1 MRKRFLA
8 VMMAA
13 AMAVTMVG
21 CGKADNSS
29 AAGTSKN
36 NTASTSKD
44 NKKDSKAENL
54 NATVSS
60 IINNGEYSIWY
71 ESKDIDKDYEAAVYV
86 LYNDGSYIATN
97 SYEGSTYYTFK
108 ELAGMT
114 DDEILSYVEDSWKA
128 YNESKDE
135 VDLEEEMSKT
145 ASKLGF
151 GGYGDYYITGDSEK
165 LNSYVEDVYRMLLE
179 FAVDYV
185 YDMDDDA
192 RTADIDYESMMH
204 QYGFGDFW
212 IDWIQEHYDSYVAD
226 FYGMMIDEEE
236 PDCSELEAS
245 YLAAAS
251 AACDDALAEV
261 KAGFTGSYDKG
272 SYTITV
278 WTDSTGNNVKQE
290 DIVFS
295 DGSSWVF
302 KSYAYPRAILDVY
315 YGGYNNGSRV
325 CVIRTSAETSFAFD
339 ALGTEGVNVDEHVEP
354 WKDAN

>member
-13 AMAVTMVG
+13 AMAVAMVG

-44 NKKDSKAENL
+44 NKKDSKTENL

-114 DDEILSYVEDSWKA
+114 DDEILSYVEDSWKE
-128 YNESKDE
+128 YNESKAE
-135 VDLEEEMSKT
+135 VEMSNT

-151 GGYGDYYITGDSEK
+151 NGYGDYYITGDAEE
-165 LNSYVEDVYRMLLE
+165 LNSYVEDIYRDLLN
-179 FAVDYV
+179 FALDYV
-185 YDMDDDA
+185 NDMDDDA

-204 QYGFGDFW
+204 EFGFGDFW

-261 KAGFTGSYDKG
+261 KAGFTVSYDKG

>member
-21 CGKADNSS
+21 CGKADNSG

-44 NKKDSKAENL
+44 NKKDSKTENL

-71 ESKDIDKDYEAAVYV
+71 KSSDIDKDNKPAVYV
-86 LYNDGSYIATN
+86 LYNDGSYIVTK
-97 SYEGSTYYTFK
+97 SYEGSTDYTFK

-114 DDEILSYVEDSWKA
+114 DDEILSYVEDSWKE
-128 YNESKDE
+128 YNESKAE
-135 VDLEEEMSKT
+135 VDFKNEMSNT

-151 GGYGDYYITGDSEK
+151 NGYGDYYITGDAEE
-165 LNSYVEDVYRMLLE
+165 LNSYVEDIYRDLLN
-179 FAVDYV
+179 FALDYV
-185 YDMDDDA
+185 NDMDDDA

-204 QYGFGDFW
+204 ECGFGDFW
-212 IDWIQEHYDSYVAD
+212 IDWIHEHYDSYVAD
-226 FYGMMIDEEE
+226 FYGMMIDGEE

-251 AACDDALAEV
+251 AACDAALAEV
-261 KAGFTGSYDKG
+261 KAGFTGAYDKG
-272 SYTITV
+272 SYTITI

-295 DGSSWVF
+295 DDFIWEF

-315 YGGYNNGSRV
+315 YGGYNNGSHV

>member
-71 ESKDIDKDYEAAVYV
+71 DSSDIDKDNKPAVYV
-86 LYNDGSYIATN
+86 LYNDGSYIVTKSTN
-97 SYEGSTYYTFK
+97 YTFK

-128 YNESKDE
+128 YNESKAE
-135 VDLEEEMSKT
+135 VDLKKEIYKT
-145 ASKLGF
+145 VSKLGF
-151 GGYGDYYITGDSEK
+151 NVYGDYYITGDSEE
-165 LNSYVEDVYRMLLE
+165 LNSYVEDTYHVLLDLSL
-179 FAVDYV
+179 DYAND
-185 YDMDDDA
+185 YDDNA
-192 RTADIDYESMMH
+192 RTADINYESLIY
-204 QYGFGDFW
+204 QLGIGDFW

-226 FYGMMIDEEE
+226 FYGMMIDGKE
-236 PDCSELEAS
+236 PDYSELEAS

-261 KAGFTGSYDKG
+261 KAGFTVSYDKG

-295 DGSSWVF
+295 DDSSWVF

>member
-71 ESKDIDKDYEAAVYV
+71 DSSDIDKDNKPAVYV
-86 LYNDGSYIATN
+86 LYNDGSYIVTKSTN
-97 SYEGSTYYTFK
+97 YTFK

-128 YNESKDE
+128 YNESKVE
-135 VDLEEEMSKT
+135 ADLKKEMSKT

-151 GGYGDYYITGDSEK
+151 NGYGDYYITGDSEK
-165 LNSYVEDVYRMLLE
+165 LNSDIVDEYRMLLVST
-179 FAVDYV
+179 VDYV

-226 FYGMMIDEEE
+226 FYGMMIDGEE

-261 KAGFTGSYDKG
+261 KAGFTVSYDKG

>member
-21 CGKADNSS
+21 CGKADNSG

-44 NKKDSKAENL
+44 NKKDSKTENL

-71 ESKDIDKDYEAAVYV
+71 KSSDIDKDNKPAVYV
-86 LYNDGSYIATN
+86 LYNDGSYIVTK
-97 SYEGSTYYTFK
+97 SYEGSTDYTFK

-114 DDEILSYVEDSWKA
+114 DDEILSYVEDSWKE
-128 YNESKDE
+128 YNESKAE
-135 VDLEEEMSKT
+135 VDFKNEMSNT

-151 GGYGDYYITGDSEK
+151 NGYGDYYITGDAEE
-165 LNSYVEDVYRMLLE
+165 LNSYVEDIYRDLLN
-179 FAVDYV
+179 FALDYV
-185 YDMDDDA
+185 NDMDDDA

-204 QYGFGDFW
+204 ECGFGDFW
-212 IDWIQEHYDSYVAD
+212 IDWIHEHYDSYVAD
-226 FYGMMIDEEE
+226 FYGMMIDGEE

-251 AACDDALAEV
+251 AACDAALAEV
-261 KAGFTGSYDKG
+261 KAGFTGAYDKG
-272 SYTITV
+272 SYTITI

>member
-71 ESKDIDKDYEAAVYV
+71 DSSDIDKDNKPAVYV
-86 LYNDGSYIATN
+86 LYNDGSYIVTKSTN
-97 SYEGSTYYTFK
+97 YTFK

-128 YNESKDE
+128 YNESKVE
-135 VDLEEEMSKT
+135 ADLKKEMSKT

-151 GGYGDYYITGDSEK
+151 NGYGDYYITGDSEK
-165 LNSYVEDVYRMLLE
+165 LNSDIETVYFMLLDL
-179 FAVDYV
+179 ALDYAND
-185 YDMDDDA
+185 YDDNA
-192 RTADIDYESMMH
+192 RTADINYESLIH
-204 QYGFGDFW
+204 DWGLGDFW

-226 FYGMMIDEEE
+226 FYGVLIDGEE
-236 PDCSELEAS
+236 PDYSELEAS

-261 KAGFTGSYDKG
+261 KAGFTVSYDKG

-295 DGSSWVF
+295 DDSSWVF

-339 ALGTEGVNVDEHVEP
+339 ALGTEGVNVDEYVEP

>member
-71 ESKDIDKDYEAAVYV
+71 DSSDIDKDNKPAVYV
-86 LYNDGSYIATN
+86 LYNDGSYIVTK
-97 SYEGSTYYTFK
+97 SYEGSTDYTFK

-128 YNESKDE
+128 YNESKAE
-135 VDLEEEMSKT
+135 VDFKNEMSNT

-151 GGYGDYYITGDSEK
+151 NGYGDYYITGDAEE
-165 LNSYVEDVYRMLLE
+165 LNSYVEDIYCDLLN
-179 FAVDYV
+179 FALDYV
-185 YDMDDDA
+185 NDMDDDA
-192 RTADIDYESMMH
+192 RTADIDYESMLH
-204 QYGFGDFW
+204 EFGFGDFW

-226 FYGMMIDEEE
+226 FYGMMIDGEE

-261 KAGFTGSYDKG
+261 KAGFTGAYDKG
-272 SYTITV
+272 SYTITI

-295 DGSSWVF
+295 DDFRWEF

-315 YGGYNNGSRV
+315 YGGYNNGSHV
-325 CVIRTSAETSFAFD
+325 CVIRTSEGTSFAFD
-339 ALGTEGVNVDEHVEP
+339 ALGTEGVNVDERVEP
-354 WKDAN
+354 WKDVN

>member
-21 CGKADNSS
+21 CGKADNSG

-44 NKKDSKAENL
+44 NKKDSKTENL

-71 ESKDIDKDYEAAVYV
+71 ESSDIDKDNKPAVYV
-86 LYNDGSYIATN
+86 LYNDGSYIVTK
-97 SYEGSTYYTFK
+97 SYEGSTDYTFK

-128 YNESKDE
+128 YNESKAE
-135 VDLEEEMSKT
+135 VDFKNEMSNT

-151 GGYGDYYITGDSEK
+151 NGYGDYYITGDAEE
-165 LNSYVEDVYRMLLE
+165 LNSYVEDIYRDLLN
-179 FAVDYV
+179 FALDYV
-185 YDMDDDA
+185 NDMDDDA
-192 RTADIDYESMMH
+192 RTADIDYESMLH
-204 QYGFGDFW
+204 EFGFGDFW

-226 FYGMMIDEEE
+226 FYGMMIDGEE

-261 KAGFTGSYDKG
+261 KAGFTGAYDKG
-272 SYTITV
+272 SYTITI

-295 DGSSWVF
+295 DDFRWEF
-302 KSYAYPRAILDVY
+302 KSYAYPHAILDVY
-315 YGGYNNGSRV
+315 YGGYNNGSHV
-325 CVIRTSAETSFAFD
+325 CVIRTSEGTSFAFD
-339 ALGTEGVNVDEHVEP
+339 ALGTEGVNVDERVEP
-354 WKDAN
+354 WKDVN

>member
-21 CGKADNSS
+21 CGKADNSG

-44 NKKDSKAENL
+44 NKKDSKTENL

-71 ESKDIDKDYEAAVYV
+71 KSSDIDKDNKPAVYV
-86 LYNDGSYIATN
+86 LYNDGSYIVTK
-97 SYEGSTYYTFK
+97 SYEGSTDYTFK

-114 DDEILSYVEDSWKA
+114 DDEILSYVEDSWKE
-128 YNESKDE
+128 YNESKAE
-135 VDLEEEMSKT
+135 VDFKNEMSNT

-151 GGYGDYYITGDSEK
+151 NGYGDYYITGDAEE
-165 LNSYVEDVYRMLLE
+165 LNSYVEDIYRDLLN
-179 FAVDYV
+179 FALDYV
-185 YDMDDDA
+185 NDMDDDA

-204 QYGFGDFW
+204 ECGFGDFW
-212 IDWIQEHYDSYVAD
+212 IDWIHEHYDSYVAD
-226 FYGMMIDEEE
+226 FYGMMIDGEE

-251 AACDDALAEV
+251 AACDAALAEV
-261 KAGFTGSYDKG
+261 KAGFTGAYDKG
-272 SYTITV
+272 SYTITI

-295 DGSSWVF
+295 DDFIWEF

-315 YGGYNNGSRV
+315 YGGYNNGSHV
-325 CVIRTSAETSFAFD
+325 CVIRTSEGTSFAFD
-339 ALGTEGVNVDEHVEP
+339 ALGTEGVNVDERVEP
-354 WKDAN
+354 WKDVN

>member
-71 ESKDIDKDYEAAVYV
+71 DSSDIDKDNKPAVYV
-86 LYNDGSYIATN
+86 LYNDGSYIVTKSTN
-97 SYEGSTYYTFK
+97 YTFK

-128 YNESKDE
+128 YNESKVE
-135 VDLEEEMSKT
+135 ADLKKEMSKT

-151 GGYGDYYITGDSEK
+151 NGYGDYYITGDSEK
-165 LNSYVEDVYRMLLE
+165 LNSDIVDEYRMLLVST
-179 FAVDYV
+179 VDYV

-226 FYGMMIDEEE
+226 FYGMMIDGEE

-261 KAGFTGSYDKG
+261 KAGFTVSYDKG

-295 DGSSWVF
+295 DDSSWVF

-315 YGGYNNGSRV
+315 YGGYNNGSHV

>member
-13 AMAVTMVG
+13 AMAVAMVG

-44 NKKDSKAENL
+44 NKKDSKTENL

-71 ESKDIDKDYEAAVYV
+71 ESSDIDKDNKPAVYV
-86 LYNDGSYIATN
+86 LYNDGSYIVTKSTN
-97 SYEGSTYYTFK
+97 YTFK

-128 YNESKDE
+128 YNESKVE
-135 VDLEEEMSKT
+135 ADLKKAMSKT

-151 GGYGDYYITGDSEK
+151 NGYGDYYITGDSEK
-165 LNSYVEDVYRMLLE
+165 LNSDIVDEYRMLLVST
-179 FAVDYV
+179 VDYV

-226 FYGMMIDEEE
+226 FYGMMIDGEE

-261 KAGFTGSYDKG
+261 KAGFTVSYDKG

>member
-44 NKKDSKAENL
+44 NKKDSKTENL

-71 ESKDIDKDYEAAVYV
+71 ESSDIDKDNKPAVYV
-86 LYNDGSYIATN
+86 LYNDGSYIVTKSTN
-97 SYEGSTYYTFK
+97 YTFK

-128 YNESKDE
+128 YNESKVE
-135 VDLEEEMSKT
+135 ADLKEEMSKT

-151 GGYGDYYITGDSEK
+151 NGYGDYYITGDAEE
-165 LNSYVEDVYRMLLE
+165 LNSYVEDIYRDLLN
-179 FAVDYV
+179 FALDYV
-185 YDMDDDA
+185 NDMDDDA

-204 QYGFGDFW
+204 EFGFGDFW

-226 FYGMMIDEEE
+226 FYGVLIDGEE
-236 PDCSELEAS
+236 PDYSELEAS

-261 KAGFTGSYDKG
+261 KAGFTVSYDKG

-315 YGGYNNGSRV
+315 YGGYNNGSSV

>member
-44 NKKDSKAENL
+44 NKKDSKTGNL

-71 ESKDIDKDYEAAVYV
+71 DSSDIDKDNKPAVYV
-86 LYNDGSYIATN
+86 LYNDGSYIVTKSTN
-97 SYEGSTYYTFK
+97 YTFK

-128 YNESKDE
+128 YNESKVE
-135 VDLEEEMSKT
+135 VDLKKEMSKT

-151 GGYGDYYITGDSEK
+151 DGYGDYYITGDSEK
-165 LNSYVEDVYRMLLE
+165 LNSDIENVYYLLLE
-179 FAVDYV
+179 LPLNYYENDY
-185 YDMDDDA
+185 DNNA
-192 RTADIDYESMMH
+192 RTADINYESLIH
-204 QYGFGDFW
+204 DLGLGDFW

-226 FYGMMIDEEE
+226 FYGMMIDGEK

-261 KAGFTGSYDKG
+261 KAGFTVSYDKG

-295 DGSSWVF
+295 DDSSWVF

-325 CVIRTSAETSFAFD
+325 CVIRTSAGTSFAFD

>member
-21 CGKADNSS
+21 CGKADNSG

-36 NTASTSKD
+36 NTTSTSKD
-44 NKKDSKAENL
+44 NKKESKTENL

-71 ESKDIDKDYEAAVYV
+71 ESGDIDKDKVPEVYV
-86 LYNDGSYIATN
+86 LYNDGSYIVTKY
-97 SYEGSTYYTFK
+97 YEGSTKYTFK

-114 DDEILSYVEDSWKA
+114 DDEILSYVEDNWKA

-151 GGYGDYYITGDSEK
+151 GGYGDYYITGDAEE
-165 LNSYVEDVYRMLLE
+165 LNSYVEFMYRNLLE

-261 KAGFTGSYDKG
+261 KAGFTGAYDKG
-272 SYTITV
+272 SYTITI

-295 DGSSWVF
+295 DGDRWEF

-315 YGGYNNGSRV
+315 YGGYNNGSHV